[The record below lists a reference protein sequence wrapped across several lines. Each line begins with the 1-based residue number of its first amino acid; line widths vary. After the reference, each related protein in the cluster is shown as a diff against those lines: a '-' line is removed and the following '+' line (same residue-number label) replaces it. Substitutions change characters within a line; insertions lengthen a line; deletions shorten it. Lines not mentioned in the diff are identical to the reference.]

1 MFEMLLVVSVIYT
14 DAVGR
19 ELSRN
24 PIEKSLLEAKMMSKG
39 AENGQPVPNLMLKI
53 DFGML
58 FKRANEIF

>member
-1 MFEMLLVVSVIYT
+1 MLLVVSVIYT

-24 PIEKSLLEAKMMSKG
+24 PIEKSLWGAKMMTKG
-39 AENGQPVPNLMLKI
+39 AENEQPMLNLMLKI